1 MPTQNTAPGPSAS
14 LPDDR
19 HAASRPTP
27 APTRGSTAASPRR
40 SRVGSTWVG
49 LVVGALVLVA
59 LIVFMLQN
67 TAPVEVVF
75 LGMRGTAPLA
85 LTLLIAGLGV
95 GIVALIVGSIR
106 IGQLRHRL
114 GVQGRVDEVRV
125 REAGRR

>member
-1 MPTQNTAPGPSAS
+1 MPAQNAAPGPSAS

-19 HAASRPTP
+19 RSTSRPSP
-27 APTRGSTAASPRR
+27 APAGAPAARRR
-40 SRVGSTWVG
+40 SRMGAAWVG

-85 LTLLIAGLGV
+85 LTLLIAGIGV
-95 GIVALIVGSIR
+95 GIVALVVGSIR

-114 GVQGRVDEVRV
+114 GVEGRI

>member
-1 MPTQNTAPGPSAS
+1 MG
-14 LPDDR
+14 
-19 HAASRPTP
+19 AA
-27 APTRGSTAASPRR
+27 
-40 SRVGSTWVG
+40 WVG

-85 LTLLIAGLGV
+85 LTLLIAGIGV
-95 GIVALIVGSIR
+95 GIVALVVGSIR

-114 GVQGRVDEVRV
+114 GVEGRI

>member
-1 MPTQNTAPGPSAS
+1 MPSQNTTPGTSPS

-19 HAASRPTP
+19 RAASRPAPIQGTTTP
-27 APTRGSTAASPRR
+27 APRR
-40 SRVGSTWVG
+40 SRIGAAWVG

-67 TAPVEVVF
+67 TAPVQVTF

-85 LTLLIAGLGV
+85 LTLLIAGIGV
-95 GIVALIVGSIR
+95 GVVALVVGSIR

-114 GVQGRVDEVRV
+114 GVEGRV